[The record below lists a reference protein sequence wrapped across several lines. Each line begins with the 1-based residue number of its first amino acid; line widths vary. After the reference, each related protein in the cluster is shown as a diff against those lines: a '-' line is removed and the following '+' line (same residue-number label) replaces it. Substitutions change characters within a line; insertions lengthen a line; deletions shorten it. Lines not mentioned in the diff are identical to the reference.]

1 MIIPDGNAAEAAL
14 ETGAVDII
22 PDIESERIEPLK
34 AKGMVIGAADGLPW
48 SPILIQ
54 TRDPLLSNV
63 KLRRALA
70 HAIDGNQIAEAETNG
85 LSKGNPSAVSRSS
98 AYFDEPFLDW
108 PASPPAKAAA
118 RANEPGTPGQQPGPH
133 AN

>member
-1 MIIPDGNAAEAAL
+1 
-14 ETGAVDII
+14 
-22 PDIESERIEPLK
+22 
-34 AKGMVIGAADGLPW
+34 MVIGAADGLPW

-98 AYFDEPFLDW
+98 AYFDEAFLDW
-108 PASPPAKAAA
+108 PAYDPAKAAA
-118 RANEPGTPGQQPGPH
+118 LAKEAGYRGEQRSEEHTYELQSLMRISYAVFCLKKKKQ
-133 AN
+133 